1 MDHGL
6 VEMSDLVSEI
16 VSKETLGLFFI
27 IIGFYAVV
35 FQIKR
40 LKMWFSITL
49 GLGLIYA
56 GLVLSGS

>member
-1 MDHGL
+1 
-6 VEMSDLVSEI
+6 MSDFVSEI
-16 VSKETLGLFFI
+16 VSKENLGLFFI

-40 LKMWFSITL
+40 LKMWFSIVL
-49 GLGLIYA
+49 GLGLIYV